1 MSSNKN
7 KILFVLGTYNHGGT
21 ESQFLKLIEALKKN
35 TNIEADVF
43 FLNKVGDIGLRS
55 RLEKLN
61 INIYGTTYNFILDQ
75 SGKKGLIFKLKK
87 YLKNI
92 NILRE
97 LILLIIKKKYT
108 KIQAFL
114 PEANFFAT
122 LSSLVTFKDV
132 YTGWRGL
139 PSNMKTHTHKLIYFV
154 VNSFSNLVSKKII
167 ANANMIIEEKKYL
180 EKFVKPEKIE
190 VINNIFYSSGISAE
204 AKDFSENFFS
214 EKKLN
219 EKVNIITIANIKEY
233 KGHIYAIDA
242 IKELPDDYNYIMIGD
257 DLDGY
262 YSNLK
267 EKITNLNLQDRVFYL
282 GPLSNDF
289 SMAILSKSQIYL
301 STSKTEGLS
310 NSILEALMYEKK
322 IVASDVGGTKEL
334 LSNGKYG
341 YLFELGD
348 AKKLKDLLIKAN
360 KEKNLIKGNID
371 EFKNKFSSEN
381 VLNEYLRVW
390 NF

>member
-1 MSSNKN
+1 MLSNKD
-7 KILFVLGTYNHGGT
+7 KILFVLGTYNLGGT
-21 ESQFLKLIEALKKN
+21 ESQFLKLIEALKNN

-43 FLNKVGDIGLRS
+43 FLNKLGDSGLRS
-55 RLEKLN
+55 RLERLN
-61 INIYGTTYNFILDQ
+61 INIYGTTYNFIFDQ
-75 SGKKGLIFKLKK
+75 SNKKGILFKLKK
-87 YLKNI
+87 YLKNL

-97 LILLIIKKKYT
+97 LVLLISKNKYT

-114 PEANFFAT
+114 PEANFYGA
-122 LSSLVTFKDV
+122 LSGLMTGKDV

-139 PSNMKTHTHKLIYFV
+139 PSNMKTHTHKIIYFC

-167 ANANMIIEEKKYL
+167 ANANMIIEEKKHL
-180 EKFVKPEKIE
+180 EKFVKSEKIE
-190 VINNIFYSSGISAE
+190 VINNIFYSSGISKG
-204 AKDFSENFFS
+204 AKDYSENFFS

-233 KGHIYAIDA
+233 KGHNYAIDA
-242 IKELPDDYNYIMIGD
+242 IKELPDNYNYIMIGD
-257 DLDGY
+257 DHDSY
-262 YSNLK
+262 YGNLK

-282 GPLSNDF
+282 GKLSNDY
-289 SMAILSKSQIYL
+289 SMAILNKSQIYL

-322 IVASDVGGTKEL
+322 VVASEVGGTKEL

-348 AKKLKDLLIKAN
+348 AKNLKELLIKAN

-390 NF
+390 DF